1 MFLLKKISDEGKKF
15 FNINSKDIF
24 NLLIKNYLSLIFIK
38 KI

>member
-1 MFLLKKISDEGKKF
+1 MFLLKKISDEGIIF